1 MLKVIDLGNDDA
13 EKRLNES
20 IKNAHKLRMES
31 NQNTEIGSGNKPK
44 TFQRPG
50 LALKGPKS
58 LNSQL
63 QPPTRVGGSPL
74 LEGEVAEEMNL
85 EDLKVRHERLVDL
98 ILEEEDH
105 LIAAHHKFIENTI
118 NSSKLQFW
126 YQNIS
131 SQRTRKD

>member
-1 MLKVIDLGNDDA
+1 MVISHPLKFVEIGNDDA

-31 NQNTEIGSGNKPK
+31 NQNTEIGSGIKPK

-50 LALKGPKS
+50 NALKGPK
-58 LNSQL
+58 NQNTQL
-63 QPPTRVGGSPL
+63 QQPTRVGGSPL
-74 LEGEVAEEMNL
+74 LEEDPVDEMNL

-105 LIAAHHKFIENTI
+105 LIASHHKFIENTI
-118 NSSKLQFW
+118 NSSKLQFA
-126 YQNIS
+126 
-131 SQRTRKD
+131 R